1 MKNFLERLLGWNA
14 ALLLRLG
21 VSEKVPCQAHR
32 VASGPLCY
40 VRSLR
45 GIRHY
50 ASRYRGQTGLVPSS
64 VFLS

>member
-1 MKNFLERLLGWNA
+1 MKNSLERLLGRNP
-14 ALLLRLG
+14 ALLLRSG

-32 VASGPLCY
+32 VASGPTCC
-40 VRSLR
+40 VISPC

-50 ASRYRGQTGLVPSS
+50 ASRHRGQTGLVPSS